1 MLQQIRALSA
11 QTLFYGLGHI
21 LARSITFLLLP
32 LYTNLFSPA
41 QYGVVSLAYAFM
53 GFMAV
58 ALHYGLDAA
67 LMKRYIQAD
76 DAEKPHYLITAYLS
90 FVVTS
95 VLIAVA
101 LYLLREPLAGP
112 ILGGPYGRYLAY
124 IACILCLD
132 VLWSVPQLLLRS
144 ENRPGAFLGF
154 SLTNV
159 VLSLTLNI
167 LFVLKMNMGVEGVLL
182 GNLITSGVLFVVSF
196 PVVARRMASGRFSP
210 RLWRQLMRFGLPFLP
225 AGIFAMMME
234 LADRYLL
241 MALTDM
247 QTVGL
252 YSAGYKL
259 GSLMLLVV
267 MGFNMA
273 WHPFFLR
280 QGDSPESRQLFARI
294 TTYVL
299 AVLGMVWVMMLVWVP
314 YLIRLNL
321 GPVTFYGQQ
330 YWGSATIVPWIA
342 LGYFFHGVYL
352 LQLPGAF
359 LREESKWVAITRG
372 AGAVANVGLN
382 LALIPTYGAM
392 GAAWATTASFGLMAL
407 LFYMINRRIFP
418 IGYEWGRLL
427 RIGLLMGTA
436 WMLYLKLEP
445 TLWRE
450 VGLTLFYP
458 VGLLL
463 SGFLNAGEWTVLK
476 RQLLR

>member
-32 LYTNLFSPA
+32 LYTNVFSPA

-76 DAEKPHYLITAYLS
+76 DAGKSDTLATAYLS

-95 VLIAVA
+95 LLVA
-101 LYLLREPLAGP
+101 AALFLLRQQLAGP

-124 IACILCLD
+124 IALILCFD

-167 LFVLKMNMGVEGVLL
+167 LFVLKMKMGVEGVLL
-182 GNLITSGVLFVVSF
+182 GNLITSGILFLISF
-196 PVVARRMASGRFSP
+196 PVVARRMAKGRFSP

-259 GSLMLLVV
+259 GSLMLLVT

-273 WHPFFLR
+273 WHPFFLK
-280 QGDSPESRQLFARI
+280 QGDSPESRRLFARV

-299 AVLGMVWVMMLVWVP
+299 ATLGMVWVMMLVWVP

-330 YWGSATIVPWIA
+330 YWDSVGIVPWIA
-342 LGYFFHGVYL
+342 LGYFFHGAYL

-359 LREESKWVAITRG
+359 LRDESKWVAITRG
-372 AGAVANVGLN
+372 AGAVVNIGLN

-392 GAAWATTASFGLMAL
+392 GAAWATMASFGLMAI
-407 LFYMINRRIFP
+407 LFYMVNRRIFP
-418 IGYEWGRLL
+418 IGYEWRRLL

-463 SGFLNAGEWTVLK
+463 SGFLTAGEWTVLK

>member
-11 QTLFYGLGHI
+11 QTLFYGFGHI

-32 LYTNLFSPA
+32 LYTNVFSPA

-76 DAEKPHYLITAYLS
+76 DAGRPDTLTTAYLS

-95 VLIAVA
+95 LLVA
-101 LYLLREPLAGP
+101 AALFLLREQLAGP

-124 IACILCLD
+124 IALILCLD

-144 ENRPGAFLGF
+144 ENRPGAYLAF
-154 SLTNV
+154 SLSNV
-159 VLSLTLNI
+159 ALSLTLNI
-167 LFVLKMNMGVEGVLL
+167 LFVLKMKMGVEGVLL
-182 GNLITSGVLFVVSF
+182 GNLITSGILFLISF
-196 PVVARRMASGRFSP
+196 PVVARRMAKGRFSP
-210 RLWRQLMRFGLPFLP
+210 RIWRQLMRFGLPFLP

-259 GSLMLLVV
+259 GSLMLLVT

-273 WHPFFLR
+273 WHPFFLK
-280 QGDSPESRQLFARI
+280 QGDSPENRRLFARV

-299 AVLGMVWVMMLVWVP
+299 ATLGMVWVMMLVWVP

-330 YWGSATIVPWIA
+330 YWDSVGIVPWIA
-342 LGYFFHGVYL
+342 LGYFFHGAYL

-359 LREESKWVAITRG
+359 LRDESKWVAITRG
-372 AGAVANVGLN
+372 AGAVVNIGLN

-392 GAAWATTASFGLMAL
+392 GAAWATMASFGLMAL
-407 LFYMINRRIFP
+407 LFYLVNRRIFP
-418 IGYEWGRLL
+418 VDYEWRRLL
-427 RIGLLMGTA
+427 RIGLLMGMA

-463 SGFLNAGEWTVLK
+463 SGFLTAGEWTVLK
-476 RQLLR
+476 HQLLR

>member
-32 LYTNLFSPA
+32 LYTNVFTPA

-76 DAEKPHYLITAYLS
+76 DAGKSDTLATAYLS

-95 VLIAVA
+95 LLVA
-101 LYLLREPLAGP
+101 AALFLLRQQLAGP

-124 IACILCLD
+124 IALILCFD

-154 SLTNV
+154 SLSNV
-159 VLSLTLNI
+159 VLSLTLNL
-167 LFVLKMNMGVEGVLL
+167 LFVLKMKMGVEGVLL
-182 GNLITSGVLFVVSF
+182 GNLITSGFLFLISF
-196 PVVARRMASGRFSP
+196 PVVARRMAKGRFSP

-259 GSLMLLVV
+259 GSLMLLVT

-273 WHPFFLR
+273 WHPFFLK
-280 QGDSPESRQLFARI
+280 QGDSPESRRLFARV

-299 AVLGMVWVMMLVWVP
+299 ATLGMVWVMMLVWVP

-330 YWGSATIVPWIA
+330 YWDSVGIVPWIA
-342 LGYFFHGVYL
+342 LGYFFHGAYL

-359 LREESKWVAITRG
+359 LLDESKWVAITRG
-372 AGAVANVGLN
+372 AGAVANIGLN

-392 GAAWATTASFGLMAL
+392 GAAWATMASFGLMAL
-407 LFYMINRRIFP
+407 LFYMVNRRIFP
-418 IGYEWGRLL
+418 IGYEWRRLL

-463 SGFLNAGEWTVLK
+463 SGFLTAGEWTVLK
-476 RQLLR
+476 RQFSR

>member
-32 LYTNLFSPA
+32 LYTNVFSPA

-76 DAEKPHYLITAYLS
+76 DAGKSDTLATAYLS

-95 VLIAVA
+95 LLVTAA
-101 LYLLREPLAGP
+101 LFLLRQQLAGP

-124 IACILCLD
+124 IALILCFD

-154 SLTNV
+154 SLSNV
-159 VLSLTLNI
+159 VLSLTLNL
-167 LFVLKMNMGVEGVLL
+167 LFVLKMKMGVEGVLL
-182 GNLITSGVLFVVSF
+182 GNLITSGILFLISF
-196 PVVARRMASGRFSP
+196 PVVARRMAKGRFSP

-259 GSLMLLVV
+259 GSLMLLVT

-273 WHPFFLR
+273 WHPFFLK
-280 QGDSPESRQLFARI
+280 QGDSPESRRLFARV

-299 AVLGMVWVMMLVWVP
+299 ATLGMVWVMMLVWVP

-330 YWGSATIVPWIA
+330 YWGSVGIVPWIA
-342 LGYFFHGVYL
+342 LGYFFHGAYL

-359 LREESKWVAITRG
+359 LRDESKWVAITRG
-372 AGAVANVGLN
+372 AGAVVNIGLN

-392 GAAWATTASFGLMAL
+392 GAAWATMASFGLMAI
-407 LFYMINRRIFP
+407 LFYMVNRRIFP
-418 IGYEWGRLL
+418 IGYEWRRLL

-463 SGFLNAGEWTVLK
+463 SGFLTAGEWTVLK
-476 RQLLR
+476 RQFSR